1 MTSSKPEL
9 IENFVNAI
17 QPSPEPT
24 EDELL
29 AMAYAD
35 GELAPEARREAAK
48 RISTEDAF
56 ALRVA
61 HYQRLDVTTRT
72 ATSSEPQ
79 DTARAKLAEEPLQRA
94 TLGFGWVSATLGF
107 IAFYAWIFYE
117 ILQNEEM
124 SGAPKIFLLCAA
136 GGLFLLFLSVLR
148 GRLREL
154 PYDPYTDLER

>member
-1 MTSSKPEL
+1 MN
-9 IENFVNAI
+9 ENKIN
-17 QPSPEPT
+17 PEPT

-35 GELAPEARREAAK
+35 GELEPEARREAAK
-48 RISTEDAF
+48 RIAEDDAF

-72 ATSSEPQ
+72 AISHEPQ
-79 DTARAKLAEEPLQRA
+79 DTARAELSREPLQRA
-94 TLGFGWVSATLGF
+94 TVSLGWMSATVGF
-107 IAFYAWIFYE
+107 IAFYAWVFYE

-124 SGAPKIFLLCAA
+124 SGAPKIFLLSAA

-154 PYDPYTDLER
+154 PYDPYTDIER

>member
-1 MTSSKPEL
+1 MN
-9 IENFVNAI
+9 ENKI
-17 QPSPEPT
+17 KPEPT

-35 GELAPEARREAAK
+35 GELEPEARREAAK
-48 RISTEDAF
+48 RIAEDDAF

-72 ATSSEPQ
+72 AISHEPQ
-79 DTARAKLAEEPLQRA
+79 DTARAELPREPLQRA
-94 TLGFGWVSATLGF
+94 TISLGWMSATVGF
-107 IAFYAWIFYE
+107 IAFYAWVFYE

-124 SGAPKIFLLCAA
+124 SGAPKVFLLCAA

-154 PYDPYTDLER
+154 PYDPYTDIER

>member
-1 MTSSKPEL
+1 MN
-9 IENFVNAI
+9 ENKIN
-17 QPSPEPT
+17 PEPT

-35 GELAPEARREAAK
+35 GELEPEARREAAK
-48 RISTEDAF
+48 RIAEEDAF

-72 ATSSEPQ
+72 AISHEPQ
-79 DTARAKLAEEPLQRA
+79 DTARAKLANEPLQRA
-94 TLGFGWVSATLGF
+94 TVSLGWMSATVGF
-107 IAFYAWIFYE
+107 IAFYAWVFYE

-124 SGAPKIFLLCAA
+124 SGAPKVFLLCAA

-154 PYDPYTDLER
+154 PYDPYTDIER

>member
-1 MTSSKPEL
+1 MNVP
-9 IENFVNAI
+9 
-17 QPSPEPT
+17 QPNPEPT

-35 GELAPEARREAAK
+35 GELDSEARREAAK
-48 RISTEDAF
+48 RIAEDDAF
-56 ALRVA
+56 ALKVA

-72 ATSSEPQ
+72 AAPSEPQ
-79 DTARAKLAEEPLQRA
+79 DAAHAALAEEPLQRA
-94 TLGFGWVSATLGF
+94 TLGLGWMSATLGF

-124 SGAPKIFLLCAA
+124 SGAPKVFLLCAT
-136 GGLFLLFLSVLR
+136 GGLFLLFISVLR

-154 PYDPYTDLER
+154 PYDPYTEIKR

>member
-1 MTSSKPEL
+1 MNVP
-9 IENFVNAI
+9 
-17 QPSPEPT
+17 QPNPEPT

-35 GELAPEARREAAK
+35 GELDPDARRDAAQ
-48 RISTEDAF
+48 RIATEEDF

-72 ATSSEPQ
+72 AIPHEPQ
-79 DTARAKLAEEPLQRA
+79 DTARAALAAEPLQRA
-94 TLGFGWVSATLGF
+94 TISLGWMTATFGF
-107 IAFYAWIFYE
+107 IAFYAWVFYE

-124 SGAPKIFLLCAA
+124 SGGPKVFLLSAT

-154 PYDPYTDLER
+154 PYDPYTDIER

>member
-1 MTSSKPEL
+1 MN
-9 IENFVNAI
+9 ENKI
-17 QPSPEPT
+17 TPEPT

-35 GELAPEARREAAK
+35 GELEPEARRQAAK
-48 RISTEDAF
+48 RIAEDDAF

-72 ATSSEPQ
+72 AISHEPQ
-79 DTARAKLAEEPLQRA
+79 DTARAELSREPLQRA
-94 TLGFGWVSATLGF
+94 TISLGWMSATVGF
-107 IAFYAWIFYE
+107 IAFYAWVFYE

-124 SGAPKIFLLCAA
+124 SGAPKVFLLCAA

-154 PYDPYTDLER
+154 PYDPYTDIER